1 MILEKI
7 VYATRLRV
15 EKSKQKVSLQELK
28 SQSRINSRPFSFEK
42 ALKQKDISF
51 ICEVKKASPSKG
63 VLSMDFPFLEIARE
77 YEEAGAA
84 AISVLTEPDFF
95 KGSVDYLRQI
105 KAQVSIPV
113 LQKDFIVDE
122 YQIHEASTIGA
133 DAILLIC
140 SVLSVTRMREF
151 IKIADSLGISCLV
164 EAHTEREVLMALEA
178 GARIIGVNNRNL
190 STFAIDIQN
199 SITLRKFVPESV
211 LFVSESGISTS
222 EDIARLREVGA
233 DAVLIGETLM
243 KSKDIKSELALL
255 KGETSAKFNRNPNG
269 SGKTV
274 NSLESFESGVPYVN
288 LFQMNASDS
297 TVSND
302 GTNYASN
309 SHNIC
314 KPNRSV
320 ISGNTYGLNISDK
333 NLYSK
338 HSGPFSQTKI
348 KICGIKSF
356 KDIGYVNEAMPDY
369 IGFVFAK
376 GKRHVD
382 FNRAYLLK
390 AELDKRIKA
399 VGVFVNE
406 DIDFIKKCC
415 TVGVIDIIQLHGD
428 EDDEYIRQ
436 LKISISKPIIKAFRV
451 RSLPGKKTNP
461 HSEILQSQS
470 TDIASLNESTSSNN
484 DFISSYNTTNEV
496 DFPKTNTLLVP
507 DKMSALI
514 DFPLFDTFSESAYGG
529 TGESFNWEIIKNYEK
544 PFFLAGGLN
553 IDNIEKAISTATP
566 FCVDISSGVETN
578 GIKDRQKINDI
589 VKLVRQ
595 IKN

>member
-1 MILEKI
+1 MVILMILEKI

-15 EKSKQKVSLQELK
+15 ENAKQKVSLQELK

-95 KGSVDYLRQI
+95 KGSVEYLRQI

-122 YQIHEASTIGA
+122 YQIHEASAIGA

-140 SVLSVTRMREF
+140 SVLSVAKMREF
-151 IKIADSLGISCLV
+151 IKLADSLGISCLV

-178 GARIIGVNNRNL
+178 GARIIGINNRNL
-190 STFAIDIQN
+190 STFTIDIQN
-199 SITLRKFVPESV
+199 SITLRKFVPDSV
-211 LFVSESGISTS
+211 LFVSESGIGTS
-222 EDIARLREVGA
+222 EDIAKLREVGA

-243 KSKDIKSELALL
+243 KSKDIKSELANLR
-255 KGETSAKFNRNPNG
+255 GEKSSGSIQAKHSDASVTNDG
-269 SGKTV
+269 SHCDAIPHSRYKSNNSV
-274 NSLESFESGVPYVN
+274 NSSASHVLDKCRSTN
-288 LFQMNASDS
+288 LSSAFA
-297 TVSND
+297 
-302 GTNYASN
+302 
-309 SHNIC
+309 
-314 KPNRSV
+314 P
-320 ISGNTYGLNISDK
+320 
-333 NLYSK
+333 
-338 HSGPFSQTKI
+338 TKI

-356 KDIGYVNEAMPDY
+356 KDIGYVNEAMPDF

-406 DIDFIKKCC
+406 DVDFIKKCC

-428 EDDEYIRQ
+428 EDEEYIRQ

-451 RSLPGKKTNP
+451 KSTPANKTNP
-461 HSEILQSQS
+461 NSEILKSQS
-470 TDIASLNESTSSNN
+470 VDLASPNENTALTN
-484 DFISSYNTTNEV
+484 DFANSENIDNEA
-496 DFPKTNTLLVP
+496 DSQKPNSLLFPSKLS
-507 DKMSALI
+507 DLI

-529 TGESFNWEIIKNYEK
+529 TGESFNWELVRNYEK

-553 IDNIEKAISTATP
+553 IDNIEKAISVAAP

-589 VKLVRQ
+589 VKMVR
-595 IKN
+595 KM